1 MKKRTVMT
9 WEISY
14 REAIAISLFAAALII
29 FFFATLAR
37 IVRKE
42 KEGTPDSLWNLHPS
56 REVPAPPK
64 TIRPP
69 SPEFPPEGQSIPVFH
84 RYPDPWPTIN
94 IKRKKHTT
102 PQKLRFR
109 KRHIG
114 CHFIIKR
121 GCHFVIKKQPQK
133 FV

>member
-42 KEGTPDSLWNLHPS
+42 KEGAPGS
-56 REVPAPPK
+56 EIPAPPK
-64 TIRPP
+64 PIRPP
-69 SPEFPPEGQSIPVFH
+69 RPEFPPERQSIPVFH
-84 RYPDPWPTIN
+84 RYPDSGPTIN

-109 KRHIG
+109 KRSTC

-121 GCHFVIKKQPQK
+121 GCHFVIKKQAQK